1 MSSTTAT
8 YGLSSSFCNYCSSK
22 LYLKHRICDWL
33 VKQNKFG
40 GATFWVRY
48 FQTSIL
54 FLVLFSET
62 FLKKLVFLFCKSLLP
77 FLTFVNCEGPY
88 FAEGFLHNLCQ
99 YFDIVFAPLEVIIR
113 TNNKIVEIVATSE
126 CYLIINLFKK

>member
-1 MSSTTAT
+1 MSLTTAT
-8 YGLSSSFCNYCSSK
+8 YGLSSSLCNYCCSK

-40 GATFWVRY
+40 AATFWVRY

-62 FLKKLVFLFCKSLLP
+62 FFKKLVFLFCKSLLP
-77 FLTFVNCEGPY
+77 FLTFGNCEGPY
-88 FAEGFLHNLCQ
+88 FVEGFLHNLCQ
-99 YFDIVFAPLEVIIR
+99 YFDIVFAPLGVIIR
-113 TNNKIVEIVATSE
+113 ANNKIVEIVAHITVLLN
-126 CYLIINLFKK
+126 YKPF